1 MSRFFGTK
9 SKSTLTDS
17 TIKIPDI
24 NNMPESERPIF
35 KEDLAASTTGQKIF
49 FGFRVVDLLDPQ
61 GEEILKSFA
70 KAVSFLPEYAIQIEG
85 HSNLAKSEE
94 KLTAADK
101 ARTQKLSEDRADACA
116 RFLKAAN
123 VQNEITCKA
132 MGPLKGETK
141 GCVRLVLSQKTI
153 PLEAAQGTLEG
164 ETKPSQKDGAA
175 VETLTPDTATVE
187 EASIAPLKG
196 TDAEFTI
203 EVLPEK
209 SSSEEGQKPVDVE
222 ETDVP
227 KASESSAG
235 KSSAGKEHFTD
246 PTDIDASALSK
257 ENEGPSVI
265 DASDENAIP
274 ESSANTQSGQWG
286 LSRYLPWGIVCC
298 SPKTQ
303 PQTKECSVQVLPV
316 KQKQIFS

>member
-1 MSRFFGTK
+1 
-9 SKSTLTDS
+9 
-17 TIKIPDI
+17 
-24 NNMPESERPIF
+24 MPESERPIF

-141 GCVRLVLSQKTI
+141 GCVRLVLSQRTI
-153 PLEAAQGTLEG
+153 RPEAAQVSEIEHPRTLEA
-164 ETKPSQKDGAA
+164 ETKPSQKDLDNTDGAA
-175 VETLTPDTATVE
+175 VASLTPDTAPT
-187 EASIAPLKG
+187 LK
-196 TDAEFTI
+196 DDEFTI

-209 SSSEEGQKPVDVE
+209 SSSEEGQKPADVE

-227 KASESSAG
+227 
-235 KSSAGKEHFTD
+235 
-246 PTDIDASALSK
+246 DASDSSSGK
-257 ENEGPSVI
+257 FSSGI
-265 DASDENAIP
+265 DASDENALSKEHGGKLWDSFGPSVIDAHDETAIP
-274 ESSANTQSGQWG
+274 EPPAQSGQWG
-286 LSRYLPWGIVCC
+286 LSWLLPWGIACC
-298 SPKTQ
+298 KPKE
-303 PQTKECSVQVLPV
+303 PQSSSVQVVV
-316 KQKQIFS
+316 KQQRIFS

>member
-1 MSRFFGTK
+1 MGFFGTK

-17 TIKIPDI
+17 SIKIPDI

-141 GCVRLVLSQKTI
+141 GCVRLVLSQKTS
-153 PLEAAQGTLEG
+153 PPEAAQATEIEHPRTETTPSFKDTETIPSFKDTLVRYR
-164 ETKPSQKDGAA
+164 D
-175 VETLTPDTATVE
+175 E
-187 EASIAPLKG
+187 EASFAPMKG
-196 TDAEFTI
+196 TDAEN
-203 EVLPEK
+203 PA
-209 SSSEEGQKPVDVE
+209 DVE

-227 KASESSAG
+227 DASDSSSG
-235 KSSAGKEHFTD
+235 KSSSDMDPLTD
-246 PTDIDASALSK
+246 ENAFSK
-257 ENEGPSVI
+257 ENGGKFKDNEGPSVI
-265 DASDENAIP
+265 DARNEDGIP
-274 ESSANTQSGQWG
+274 EPSAPAQYSW
-286 LSRYLPWGIVCC
+286 SWYLPWGIACC
-298 SPKTQ
+298 KPKE
-303 PQTKECSVQVLPV
+303 PQSKDQEVVV
-316 KQKQIFS
+316 KQRLFYF

>member
-1 MSRFFGTK
+1 MGFLSLK

-17 TIKIPDI
+17 SIKIPDI
-24 NNMPESERPIF
+24 NNMPESERPKA
-35 KEDLAASTTGQKIF
+35 KEDLAANTSGQRLF
-49 FGFRVVDLLDPQ
+49 FGFRKVDLDPQ
-61 GEEILKSFA
+61 SEEILKSFA

-153 PLEAAQGTLEG
+153 PPEAAQVSEIDHPRTLEG
-164 ETKPSQKDGAA
+164 ETKPSQKDLDNTNGAA
-175 VETLTPDTATVE
+175 HTAAVE

-196 TDAEFTI
+196 TEPEFTI

-209 SSSEEGQKPVDVE
+209 SSSEEGQKPSDIE

-227 KASESSAG
+227 NVSESSAG
-235 KSSAGKEHFTD
+235 KSSSGVDPLSD
-246 PTDIDASALSK
+246 PTDIDASAK
-257 ENEGPSVI
+257 ENEGPSVV
-265 DASDENAIP
+265 DASDQNAIP
-274 ESSANTQSGQWG
+274 EPSAPAQSGQWS
-286 LSRYLPWGIVCC
+286 LSRYLPWGIACC
-298 SPKTQ
+298 SPKAQ
-303 PQTKECSVQVLPV
+303 NNVEGLLVE
-316 KQKQIFS
+316 QKQTFS